1 MRKHLKRE
9 GEEIN
14 KVLFFPVLKL
24 PVESSRYLKRSENRL
39 KTSFSELYAAIS
51 VCKKSLD
58 MCLFLFTLA
67 DMASLAIRL
76 MQEGVRVRVIVDHNN
91 VGLAGCQVPR
101 LCEAGVRVLSRK
113 QSGCGY
119 MHHKFALV
127 DSRVVI
133 TGSFNWTRQPIY
145 NNNDNVIISSNK
157 KLVEPYVAEFERL
170 WEAGGKNVPI
180 WRALI

>member
-1 MRKHLKRE
+1 M
-9 GEEIN
+9 
-14 KVLFFPVLKL
+14 
-24 PVESSRYLKRSENRL
+24 
-39 KTSFSELYAAIS
+39 
-51 VCKKSLD
+51 
-58 MCLFLFTLA
+58 FLFTLA

-76 MQEGVRVRVIVDHNN
+76 MQEGVRVRVILDHNN
-91 VGLAGCQVPR
+91 VELAGCQVPR

-133 TGSFNWTRQPIY
+133 TGSFNWTRQEIY

-170 WEAGGKNVPI
+170 WEEGGKNVPI